1 MDNPLGQPSHY
12 ADTYQPDLLYR
23 LERGPARDA
32 RGIREALSFDGED
45 IWYGYEFS
53 WLDGRG
59 KPQVGGIRLR
69 VPATSPRMVESKSV
83 KLYLNSFAQSRFPAA
98 QAVQDALRKDLSD
111 AVGAEAS
118 VELLELG
125 DLPPAADTLPG
136 SCIDD
141 LELAEPCYERAPVLL
156 RRDDARMQQTPVVE
170 ETLHS
175 HLFRSLCP
183 VTGQPDWA
191 SMLIRYVGTPIDRQ
205 GLLGYLVSFRLH
217 QAYHEATVE
226 QIFAD
231 LKARCEPQKL
241 TVGGFFV
248 RRGGV
253 DISPWRS
260 DHEATAPGWRLPR
273 Q

>member
-32 RGIREALSFDGED
+32 LGIRQALPFDGED
-45 IWYGYEFS
+45 VWYGYEFS

-83 KLYLNSFAQSRFPAA
+83 KLYLNSFAQSCFSTAR
-98 QAVQDALRKDLSD
+98 AVQAALNKDLSA
-111 AVGAEAS
+111 AVGAEVG
-118 VELLELG
+118 VELLELS
-125 DLPPAADTLPG
+125 DLPPATDALPG
-136 SCIDD
+136 ECIDALD
-141 LELAEPCYERAPVLL
+141 LAEPGYVRAPSLL
-156 RRDDARMQQTPVVE
+156 QRDDTRSEQTPVVE

-191 SMLIRYVGTPIDRQ
+191 SMLIRYVGAPIDRQ
-205 GLLGYLVSFRLH
+205 GLLAYLVSFRLH

-226 QIFAD
+226 QIFVD
-231 LKARCEPQKL
+231 IKARCGPQKL
-241 TVGGFFV
+241 TVGGFFL
-248 RRGGV
+248 RRGGL

-260 DHEATAPGWRLPR
+260 DHQAMAPGWRLQR